1 MDYNYTVQSKQGN
14 WKFINYFIQ
23 HILLFKIKTMKN
35 MFFLLL
41 LFPCMGIA
49 QLNYEDLKF
58 LADNKA
64 DKNIEYIKNKGY
76 ILKSSR
82 DIDDGTKM
90 MYYEKS
96 KLSKTLIALRI
107 GSRLSNILS
116 YVPENKTNFD
126 DILNIVKKSNFK
138 KIDSNSTDKDSCY
151 KYESSEYF
159 SKFCEVKFSNSNEIS
174 YNITFY
180 RNDVDLLD

>member
-1 MDYNYTVQSKQGN
+1 M
-14 WKFINYFIQ
+14 
-23 HILLFKIKTMKN
+23 KT

-64 DKNIEYIKNKGY
+64 DKNMDYIKNKGY
-76 ILKSSR
+76 TLKSSR

-107 GSRLSNILS
+107 GPKNSNILS
-116 YVPENKTNFD
+116 YVPEDKTNFD
-126 DILNIVKKSNFK
+126 EIFNSVKKSNFK
-138 KIDSNSTDKDSCY
+138 KTDFTSTDKDSCY
-151 KYESSEYF
+151 KYESADYF
-159 SKFCEVKFSNSNEIS
+159 SKFCEVKFSNTNETS

-180 RNDVDLLD
+180 RNDTDLNK